1 MLCVDG
7 YAIVDHPLFMV
18 TIVIGWIKYCI
29 VIYMSKM
36 DKGAKDKLAGSPG
49 ENGGG

>member
-1 MLCVDG
+1 LCVDG
-7 YAIVDHPLFMV
+7 YAIVDHAVFMV
-18 TIVIGWIKYCI
+18 TSVIGWIKYYI

-36 DKGAKDKLAGSPG
+36 GKGAKDKLAGAPG